1 MNYYLQCFYLLLQ
14 PGFIPACT
22 SLTGSPQCLLQLW
35 DGLLQTIHLVQ
46 WGKRTWDRERKMKDR
61 WRDGEN
67 KEEGWYN
74 VWKCLQ
80 KKWSDHSTLHMTS
93 KCYSSHFPQVLLAA
107 CTPRYPYMYYPYIY
121 IHTLVWAFSF
131 SRVSSLI
138 CLNKICFSS
147 SSCPLIFCCTSA
159 SSATWAWRSSCS
171 TACCWNNCSSS
182 SKTLTVC
189 GNVHVY
195 HDCTWRI
202 WLAGQI
208 PKANSV
214 S

>member
-1 MNYYLQCFYLLLQ
+1 MEKTKRKAGIMCESAYKKNEAITVHYIWPANVTPAIFHRSYLQLVL
-14 PGFIPACT
+14 PGIPTC
-22 SLTGSPQCLLQLW
+22 
-35 DGLLQTIHLVQ
+35 TIH
-46 WGKRTWDRERKMKDR
+46 
-61 WRDGEN
+61 
-67 KEEGWYN
+67 
-74 VWKCLQ
+74 
-80 KKWSDHSTLHMTS
+80 
-93 KCYSSHFPQVLLAA
+93 
-107 CTPRYPYMYYPYIY
+107 IY